1 MTTGGSIT
9 AEQRSF
15 YTIFR
20 RKLEDTPGGRSPA
33 EIIDLLNQ
41 TRSDSEGKFSDG
53 EFSEFVDAVLSK
65 IEYIEP
71 VEHVE
76 SIEHVE
82 ESEIQHEAEPVT
94 ELETASTQEIPPL
107 HNHRP
112 SKSILSRLQSLIVGI
127 LAIIGGVTILSFVMS
142 YLAL

>member
-15 YTIFR
+15 YTTFR
-20 RKLEDTPGGRSPA
+20 RKLEDTSGGRSSA

-71 VEHVE
+71 IEAVEPV
-76 SIEHVE
+76 EHVE
-82 ESEIQHEAEPVT
+82 ESEIQPEAEPVT
-94 ELETASTQEIPPL
+94 ELETVSTQETPSI
-107 HNHRP
+107 HNHHP
-112 SKSILSRLQSLIVGI
+112 SKGILSRLQSLSVGI
-127 LAIIGGVTILSFVMS
+127 LAIIGGATILSFVMS
-142 YLAL
+142 YLTM

>member
-15 YTIFR
+15 YTTFR
-20 RKLEDTPGGRSPA
+20 RKLEDTSGGRSSA

-41 TRSDSEGKFSDG
+41 TRSDLEGKFSDG

-76 SIEHVE
+76 PVE
-82 ESEIQHEAEPVT
+82 ESEIHPEAEPVT
-94 ELETASTQEIPPL
+94 ELETVSTQETPSI
-107 HNHRP
+107 HNHHP
-112 SKSILSRLQSLIVGI
+112 SKGILSRLQSLSVGI
-127 LAIIGGVTILSFVMS
+127 LAIIGGATILSFVMS
-142 YLAL
+142 YLTM

>member
-15 YTIFR
+15 YTTFR
-20 RKLEDTPGGRSPA
+20 RKLEDTSGGRSPA

-76 SIEHVE
+76 PVE
-82 ESEIQHEAEPVT
+82 ESEIQPEAEPVA
-94 ELETASTQEIPPL
+94 ELETVSTQETPSI
-107 HNHRP
+107 HNHHP
-112 SKSILSRLQSLIVGI
+112 SKGILSRLQSLSVGI
-127 LAIIGGVTILSFVMS
+127 LAIIGGATILSFVMS
-142 YLAL
+142 YLTM

>member
-15 YTIFR
+15 YTTFR
-20 RKLEDTPGGRSPA
+20 RKLEDTSGGRSSA

-71 VEHVE
+71 IEAVEP
-76 SIEHVE
+76 VE
-82 ESEIQHEAEPVT
+82 ESEIHPEAEPVT
-94 ELETASTQEIPPL
+94 ELETVSTQETPSI
-107 HNHRP
+107 HNHHP
-112 SKSILSRLQSLIVGI
+112 SKGILSRLQSLSVGI
-127 LAIIGGVTILSFVMS
+127 LAIIGGATILSFVMS
-142 YLAL
+142 YFTM